1 LDESIRNCGW
11 PGQGKRPIIHT
22 VHTARKKQKKG
33 IAGVEPCL
41 RYGRHSRSKTAFFQ
55 NAYVPAILVF
65 LLSERL
71 KDVDARNKA
80 GHDDA

>member
-1 LDESIRNCGW
+1 LDKSIRNCGW

-55 NAYVPAILVF
+55 NAYVPATHVF
-65 LLSERL
+65 LAERTE
-71 KDVDARNKA
+71 DVDARRKA
-80 GHDDA
+80 GHDK